1 MKPLVDVKQSDVM
14 ALDLPIDWVHYIS
27 SNEENSF
34 GETPIKYSALCSEL
48 SRIVDQV
55 QEANTLRQMQEEI
68 RNVLNK
74 IDDKLTKKLVNDAPI
89 TTSSASMTITRVKMT
104 STTSKSGTTAYF
116 IIINVY

>member
-68 RNVLNK
+68 RDVLNK
-74 IDDKLTKKLVNDAPI
+74 IGDKLTKKLVNDAPI